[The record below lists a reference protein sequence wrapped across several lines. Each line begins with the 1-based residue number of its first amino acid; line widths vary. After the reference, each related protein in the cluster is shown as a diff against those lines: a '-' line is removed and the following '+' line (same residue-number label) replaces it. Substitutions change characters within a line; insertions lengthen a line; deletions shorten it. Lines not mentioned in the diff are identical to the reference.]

1 MYTHSWPLSF
11 LIPHK
16 IWKNLNENVDMISP
30 RYQRGKDFI
39 VKMRDI
45 RLRHLEMYRA
55 GKERSIPDK
64 TSRLNCA
71 MKGEIGGISKIMEER
86 FKGIKRTMLS
96 REETRKGG
104 TREKPRAQ
112 EHLAKMCL

>member
-1 MYTHSWPLSF
+1 MYTHSWPLTF

-71 MKGEIGGISKIMEER
+71 MKRG
-86 FKGIKRTMLS
+86 S
-96 REETRKGG
+96 RESREQCCQEKKQEKEEQGKNQEPKSTWPKCVYRKIKYGE
-104 TREKPRAQ
+104 RK
-112 EHLAKMCL
+112 